1 MQTTKTS
8 GVRVSLIR
16 TLELIRLKRGEIY
29 SIYFFA
35 IMYGLLQLSIPLG
48 IQMIINFVQAYTFS
62 TSLWILIGLVIVG
75 VVVSGFFQVTQLR
88 LIERINQKI
97 FARYAFE
104 FTYRIPKLDM
114 KSVDH
119 YYLPEIVNRFFDT
132 VSVQKSL
139 GKLLIDLPTASI
151 QILFGI
157 ILLSFYNTV
166 FILFGIVLLLILFLI
181 IYFTSKRGIATNLEE
196 SNYKYDVGAWLEEL
210 ARAYRTFKYGL
221 NANLHLRQSDKLID
235 GYLNARNNHFKVLLT
250 QYWSLI
256 GFKVLITACM
266 LIVGALLAINN
277 QINIGQFVAAEIV
290 ILMMMGSVEKL
301 IYSLD
306 NLYDLLISITKLSK
320 IIEMPLERNGTIK
333 FDPEDKGVDI
343 KVKDLSLNF
352 DDSPDVLH
360 RISFHIAG
368 GSKVCVMGEEG
379 AGKSVLLR
387 ILTGSYSDFS
397 GSVLIND
404 IPVNNYDNTTLHQ
417 HTGVILNDQDIF
429 HGSVLDNITLG
440 NAAISLSDVTR
451 LAAVTQFDH
460 HLTNLSDGYN
470 TILDVAGSRLGKAS
484 IQKLLL
490 MRALIH
496 KPKLLL
502 LENPW
507 SALNRESKD
516 SIENFMLHHMQPT
529 TVIIATNDQAFA
541 EQCDMIILLDKGIIR
556 AIGKPQEVFKVLN

>member
-1 MQTTKTS
+1 M
-8 GVRVSLIR
+8 
-16 TLELIRLKRGEIY
+16 
-29 SIYFFA
+29 
-35 IMYGLLQLSIPLG
+35 
-48 IQMIINFVQAYTFS
+48 
-62 TSLWILIGLVIVG
+62 
-75 VVVSGFFQVTQLR
+75 
-88 LIERINQKI
+88 IERINQKI

-352 DDSPDVLH
+352 DDTPDVLH

-440 NAAISLSDVTR
+440 NAISLSDVTR

-484 IQKLLL
+484 IQKLML

-507 SALNRESKD
+507 SALNKESKD

-541 EQCDMIILLDKGIIR
+541 EQCDMIILLDKGIIS

>member
-1 MQTTKTS
+1 MGTSKTI
-8 GVRVSLIR
+8 GVRVPLVR

-48 IQMIINFVQAYTFS
+48 IQMIINFIQAYTFS
-62 TSLWILIGLVIVG
+62 TSLWVLIGLVIGG
-75 VVVSGFFQVTQLR
+75 VLISGIFQVTQMR

-97 FARYAFE
+97 FARYGFE
-104 FTYRIPKLDM
+104 FTFRIPKLDM

-119 YYLPEIVNRFFDT
+119 YYLPELVNRFFDT

-151 QILFGI
+151 QIIFGI
-157 ILLSFYNTV
+157 ILLSLYNSV
-166 FILFGIVLLLILFLI
+166 FILFGILLLLILFLI
-181 IYFTSKRGIATNLEE
+181 MFFTSKRGITTNLEE
-196 SNYKYDVGAWLEEL
+196 SNYKYEVAAWLQEL

-221 NANLHLRQSDKLID
+221 NANLHLRQSDKLIA

-256 GFKVLITACM
+256 GFKVLITASM

-290 ILMMMGSVEKL
+290 IIMMTASVEKF

-306 NLYDLLISITKLSK
+306 TIYDLLISITKLSK
-320 IIEMPLERNGTIK
+320 VIELPLERNGTIQ
-333 FDPEDKGVDI
+333 FAHEGNGVDI
-343 KVKDLSLNF
+343 KVTDLSFSF
-352 DDSPDVLH
+352 DESPDVL
-360 RISFHIAG
+360 RNISFHILG
-368 GSKVCVMGEEG
+368 NSKVCVMGQEG

-387 ILTGSYSDFS
+387 ILTGAYSNYT

-404 IPVNNYDNTTLHQ
+404 IPVNNYDLKTLHA
-417 HTGVILNDQDIF
+417 HTGVLLNDQDIF
-429 HGSVLDNITLG
+429 NGSVLDNITLG
-440 NAAISLSDVTR
+440 NSAVSLSDVTR
-451 LAAVTQFDH
+451 LAAITQFDQ
-460 HLTNLSDGYN
+460 HLQNFTDGYN
-470 TILDVAGSRLGKAS
+470 TILDVAGSRLSKAS

-507 SALNRESKD
+507 SVLNKESKETIQD
-516 SIENFMLHHMQPT
+516 YLLHDMNST
-529 TVIIATNDQAFA
+529 TVIIATNDQVFA
-541 EQCDMIILLDKGIIR
+541 QQCDLIIMLDKGTVK
-556 AIGKPQEVFKVLN
+556 AIGKANEVFNQLI